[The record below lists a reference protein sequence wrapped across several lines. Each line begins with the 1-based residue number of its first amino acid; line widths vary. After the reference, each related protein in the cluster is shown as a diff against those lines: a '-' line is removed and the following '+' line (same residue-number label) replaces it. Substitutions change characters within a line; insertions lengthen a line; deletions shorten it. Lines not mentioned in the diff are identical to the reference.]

1 MKNECEPY
9 LGITNDYDDEGI
21 CDVEIA
27 PYPAKGCLG
36 RF

>member
-21 CDVEIA
+21 CDVEQSA
-27 PYPAKGCLG
+27 YGVV
-36 RF
+36 